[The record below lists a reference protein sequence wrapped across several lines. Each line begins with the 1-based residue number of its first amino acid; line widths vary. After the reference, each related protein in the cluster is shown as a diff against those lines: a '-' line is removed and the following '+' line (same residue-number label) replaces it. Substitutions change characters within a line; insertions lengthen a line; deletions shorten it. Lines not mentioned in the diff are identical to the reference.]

1 MRYVLL
7 IPFLKSASSF
17 AFSSFLLP
25 STFFKV
31 VFALENH
38 KKIIGVLREVG
49 VGCLKS
55 IFDMY
60 NELFYFAVLL
70 GLIMALKVT
79 SF

>member
-1 MRYVLL
+1 MRKVLL
-7 IPFLKSASSF
+7 VPFLKLTSSF

-31 VFALENH
+31 
-38 KKIIGVLREVG
+38 LREAG

-55 IFDMY
+55 ISDMY

>member
-17 AFSSFLLP
+17 AFSTQHLLQG
-25 STFFKV
+25 SK
-31 VFALENH
+31 
-38 KKIIGVLREVG
+38 VLREVG

-55 IFDMY
+55 ISDMY